1 MPAEVPYAVLVEPTT
16 YISIVRPETPIQ
28 KNLIEFNNIYAAS
41 FEQGDLA
48 LPPAKKYAVVTCMD
62 ARIDPSAAFGIAL
75 GDAHIIRNAGG
86 SARDALRSL
95 IISQQLLGTNEI
107 LLIKHTGCGMLT
119 FKNEDAVK
127 IVEEKLGEGARKEL
141 ETFGGDFQP
150 FENLEKE
157 VTRDVEWL
165 RGVEAIPGEVGISGW
180 VYEVESG
187 RVRKVI

>member
-1 MPAEVPYAVLVEPTT
+1 MPADLAKGIAEPAPYAAQ
-16 YISIVRPETPIQ
+16 PETSIQ
-28 KNLIEFNNIYAAS
+28 KNLIESNKVYAAN
-41 FEQGDLA
+41 FTQGHLA

-95 IISQQLLGTNEI
+95 VISQQLLGTNEI

-119 FKNEDAVK
+119 FQNDDAVK
-127 IVEEKLGEGARKEL
+127 LVGERLGEGAKEEL
-141 ETFGGDFQP
+141 QHFGDDFQS
-150 FENLEKE
+150 FTHLEAE
-157 VTRDVEWL
+157 VERDVHWL
-165 RGVEAIPGEVGISGW
+165 RAVDLIPRQVGVSGW

-187 RVRKVI
+187 KVRRVV